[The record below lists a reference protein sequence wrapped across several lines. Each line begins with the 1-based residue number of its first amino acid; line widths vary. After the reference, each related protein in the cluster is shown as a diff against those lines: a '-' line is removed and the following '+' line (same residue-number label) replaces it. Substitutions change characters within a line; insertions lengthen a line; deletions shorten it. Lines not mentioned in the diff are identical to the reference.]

1 MFISPPWGGP
11 SYSSQDLFDI
21 ETMQPYSSYS
31 SRNSLSNMSS
41 QIFSHAEKS
50 TKNIA
55 LYLPRT
61 SDVEQVAALGDTE
74 VHYLYTSGRCK
85 ALCAYYGD
93 LVK

>member
-1 MFISPPWGGP
+1 MF
-11 SYSSQDLFDI
+11 DV
-21 ETMQPYSSYS
+21 EAMKPYSTY
-31 SRNSLSNMSS
+31 SLSHSLLTSS
-41 QIFSHAEKS
+41 QIFEHAEKA

-85 ALCAYYGD
+85 ALCAYYGN
-93 LVK
+93 LVT